1 MSMDRGPVQRSI
13 GSAQEADPW
22 SARELERARARR
34 AAEARR
40 FLMEQGIDASRLE
53 TVGYGE
59 EQPLD
64 QGSTESAWAVNRRA
78 DFHVTGGAIS
88 QR

>member
-1 MSMDRGPVQRSI
+1 MSMDRGPEQRSK

-40 FLMEQGIDASRLE
+40 WR
-53 TVGYGE
+53 YG
-59 EQPLD
+59 
-64 QGSTESAWAVNRRA
+64 SAVHAARELSVLRA
-78 DFHVTGGAIS
+78 AG
-88 QR
+88 R